1 MAMNL
6 APAIHEIVVD
16 GLTYLNDLPD
26 WDFDELSEP
35 YRVFRQVSSHLRID
49 IESPEFQCWQDVFD
63 ALVDEARL
71 YGVRVSRTRSGTYRF
86 R

>member
-6 APAIHEIVVD
+6 DPAIHKIVVD
-16 GLTYLNDLPD
+16 GLTYLDGLPD

-35 YRVFRQVSSHLRID
+35 YRVFKQVSSHLGID

-63 ALVDEARL
+63 ALVDEAGL
-71 YGVRVSRTRSGTYRF
+71 YGVMASRTRSGTYRF